1 MKKNVIII
9 MEVYSPGIEKKSG
22 IFWMFGKVCLTCG
35 MLIDEFLEHLKFEL
49 NVSEHTVAAYRT
61 DLKQWKAA
69 MTRQGR
75 SEFAPESYTLNQLRM
90 WVAKLGREGASPRT
104 IKRKVQSLRSFYT
117 YLMEHHGVLKNPASD
132 IVLARLPKELP
143 VYVRPSET
151 SEMIDGDGYNP
162 SDFEQTRNH
171 LIITMLY
178 STGMRC
184 SELVDLLD
192 VNVDAVKG
200 ELKVHG
206 KRNKDRIIPFGEEL
220 TNLIK
225 SYRELRAGKGLN
237 ESENFFV
244 RIDGRP
250 LYRKL
255 VYNVVHNAMLGHV
268 HARRLSPHVLRHSFA
283 TDMLNGGAALNSVQQ
298 LLGHSS
304 LATTQ
309 IYTHITY
316 RDLQNNYQQ
325 AHPRAQKPQK

>member
-1 MKKNVIII
+1 
-9 MEVYSPGIEKKSG
+9 
-22 IFWMFGKVCLTCG
+22 
-35 MLIDEFLEHLKFEL
+35 MLIKEFIEHLRCEL

-61 DLKQWKAA
+61 DLLQWRDA
-69 MTRQGR
+69 MTQGER
-75 SEFAPESYTLNQLRM
+75 KAFEPENYTLNQLRM
-90 WVAKLGREGASPRT
+90 WVAKLGKDGASPRT
-104 IKRKVQSLRSFYT
+104 VKRKVQSLRAFYS
-117 YLMEHHGVLKNPASD
+117 YLMRHHGLLKNPAAE
-132 IVLARLPKELP
+132 IVLARVPKELP

-151 SEMIDGDGYNP
+151 SEMIDGDVYDAT
-162 SDFEQTRNH
+162 DFKEMRNH
-171 LIITMLY
+171 LIVTMLY

-192 VNVDAVKG
+192 VNVDTAKG

-220 TNLIK
+220 TNLID
-225 SYRELRAGKGLN
+225 SYRKVRGEAGLSDTR
-237 ESENFFV
+237 EFFV
-244 RIDGRP
+244 RRDGRP

-255 VYNVVHNAMLGHV
+255 VYNVVHEAMSGTV
-268 HARRLSPHVLRHSFA
+268 HAQRLSPHVLRHSFA
-283 TDMLNGGAALNSVQQ
+283 TDMLNGGAALSSVQQ

-325 AHPRAQKPQK
+325 AHPRAQKSKK

>member
-1 MKKNVIII
+1 
-9 MEVYSPGIEKKSG
+9 
-22 IFWMFGKVCLTCG
+22 
-35 MLIDEFLEHLKFEL
+35 MLIKEFLEHLKYEL
-49 NVSEHTVAAYRT
+49 NASEHTIAAYRT
-61 DLKQWKAA
+61 DLTQWRTA
-69 MTRQGR
+69 MTRRGR
-75 SEFAPESYTLNQLRM
+75 NDFAPESYTLNQLRM

-104 IKRKVQSLRSFYT
+104 VKRKVQSLRSFYT
-117 YLMEHHGVLKNPASD
+117 YLMEHHGLLKNPAAE
-132 IVLARLPKELP
+132 IVLARVPKELP

-151 SEMIDGDGYNP
+151 SEMIDGDGYDA
-162 SDFEQTRNH
+162 SDFEQMRNH
-171 LIITMLY
+171 LIVTMLY

-184 SELVDLLD
+184 SELVDLQD
-192 VNVDAVKG
+192 VNVDASKG

-220 TNLIK
+220 TDLIK
-225 SYRELRAGKGLN
+225 SYRQLRATKGFAD
-237 ESENFFV
+237 SDYFFV
-244 RIDGRP
+244 RADGRP

-255 VYNVVHNAMLGHV
+255 VYNVVHNAMLGTV

-316 RDLQNNYQQ
+316 RDLQHNYQQ
-325 AHPRAQKPQK
+325 AHPRAQKSKK